1 MSITDIMKEIRKL
14 PDEELL
20 VLAAQVEEEAARAVD
35 EHFAARVNE
44 GDFDALAAQALQEL
58 RMNQTVPLHE
68 VLDQRNLS

>member
-1 MSITDIMKEIRKL
+1 MSITEIMKEIRKL

-35 EHFAARVNE
+35 ERFAARVNE
-44 GDFDALAAQALQEL
+44 EHFDTLAAQALQEL
-58 RMNQTVPLHE
+58 RMNQTVPLHK